1 MIPSAATA
9 LFITGEKNVGKSTLI
24 KRICASLNV
33 KTKGFQTFSEIE
45 NSTGEKVYYIKPF
58 NSPEKKMIGQRNPG
72 KNLEIFPD
80 TFDSFGTE
88 ILNLINLNDNNLII
102 FDEIGRFEETSL
114 KFKNKIKDLIAD
126 KHYILGVLKKW
137 DSPFLKMIPE
147 LNGVFVLEINEDNR
161 EEKYSEALK
170 FIKNNWNN
178 LFIKDK

>member
-9 LFITGEKNVGKSTLI
+9 LFITGERNVGKSTLI

-33 KTKGFQTFSEIE
+33 NTKGFQTFSEIE
-45 NSTGEKVYYIKPF
+45 NSTGKRTFYIKSF
-58 NSPEKKMIGQRNPG
+58 NSPEKKIIGQKNPDN
-72 KNLEIFPD
+72 NLEIFPD

-137 DSPFLKMIPE
+137 DSPFLKMIPKMK
-147 LNGVFVLEINEDNR
+147 GVFVLEINKENR
-161 EEKYSEALK
+161 EEKYFEILK
-170 FIKNNWNN
+170 FIKNNWLN
-178 LFIKDK
+178 LFIEDK